1 MIFFLNIQLITQD
14 LVVDHGS
21 YARLLLKL
29 RRRKERKKEERK
41 KKKNRRPSNY
51 FVIVEKKR
59 RKMPSWKQNMPGLN
73 LRKVR
78 ISLREYCLGFY
89 NC

>member
-29 RRRKERKKEERK
+29 RRRKERKKK
-41 KKKNRRPSNY
+41 K
-51 FVIVEKKR
+51 ER
-59 RKMPSWKQNMPGLN
+59 RK
-73 LRKVR
+73 R
-78 ISLREYCLGFY
+78 IEDLVTTL
-89 NC
+89 